1 MEKGQ
6 LFADVCEING
16 QQIADVCEIVD
27 NPPRE
32 VALSKYFKDTAIRHF
47 GIDEI

>member
-16 QQIADVCEIVD
+16 QQIADVCEILD

-32 VALSKYFKDTAIRHF
+32 VALSKYLKNDR
-47 GIDEI
+47 